1 MERIAFTM
9 RVKSGQEEEYRR
21 RHEAVW
27 PAMLQALQSAGCRN
41 YSIYMKGQDLFAYM
55 EVEDFEAFLKHMA
68 ANPESD
74 RWEAHMAGIMERG
87 ILPETGFHERLVE
100 VFHLD

>member
-9 RVKSGQEEEYRR
+9 RVRSGQEEEYRR
-21 RHEAVW
+21 RHDAVR
-27 PAMLQALQSAGCRN
+27 PAMLQALKSAGCRN
-41 YSIYMKGQDLFAYM
+41 YSIYMRGQDLFAYM
-55 EVEDFEAFLKHMA
+55 EVEDFRAFLKLMA

-74 RWEAHMAGIMERG
+74 RWEAQMAGIMERG
-87 ILPETGFHERLVE
+87 ILPETGFHERLAE

>member
-9 RVKSGQEEEYRR
+9 RVKAGQEAEYRS

-27 PAMLQALQSAGCRN
+27 PAMLRALHAAGCRN

-55 EVEDFEAFLKHMA
+55 EVEDFQAFLKIMA
-68 ANPESD
+68 ADPDSD
-74 RWEAHMAGIMERG
+74 RWEAYMAGIMERG